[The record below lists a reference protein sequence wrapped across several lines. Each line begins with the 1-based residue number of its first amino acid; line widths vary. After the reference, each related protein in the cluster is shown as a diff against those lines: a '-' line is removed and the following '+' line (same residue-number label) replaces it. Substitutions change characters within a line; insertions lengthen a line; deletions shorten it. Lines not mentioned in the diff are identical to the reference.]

1 VGKKTRERRGPEQ
14 ENTIQS
20 IRTAWALY
28 LMLVATLV
36 IVGGVDEV
44 AHYASMRPADVSL
57 RYPQRRIS
65 PRPGVH
71 PGREKKRFSWR
82 RGWVVDG
89 WADGGGRP
97 SPAASGLLVL
107 GGAFRSVNPSNMG
120 EGETWQINT

>member
-1 VGKKTRERRGPEQ
+1 
-14 ENTIQS
+14 
-20 IRTAWALY
+20 
-28 LMLVATLV
+28 MLVATLV

-89 WADGGGRP
+89 WADGGGAPVTGGVGP
-97 SPAASGLLVL
+97 SCP
-107 GGAFRSVNPSNMG
+107 GGCLQEREPFQHGRG
-120 EGETWQINT
+120 